1 MTQQDFFN
9 RAAEICGQR
18 LVWTRW
24 SNTYQREM
32 PSTNPRVMRA
42 MKDGWTYNADI
53 QFEPNV
59 VESNIPNNP
68 EWYYASI
75 YQKSK
80 DLLLILTRDTDG
92 TYTLQE
98 NLDNGDIIYHVDRA
112 KTLAKCLRKLAD
124 MIA

>member
-1 MTQQDFFN
+1 MTKQDFFN

-32 PSTNPRVMRA
+32 PSSNPRVMRA
-42 MKDGWTYNADI
+42 MEDGWTYNADI

-59 VESNIPNNP
+59 VPCIHDQP

-80 DLLLILTRDTDG
+80 DLWLILSRDMDG
-92 TYTLQE
+92 SYTLQE
-98 NLDNGDIIYHVDRA
+98 NLDNGDIIYHVDGA

>member
-1 MTQQDFFN
+1 
-9 RAAEICGQR
+9 
-18 LVWTRW
+18 
-24 SNTYQREM
+24 
-32 PSTNPRVMRA
+32 
-42 MKDGWTYNADI
+42 MKDGWTCNDDI

-59 VESNIPNNP
+59 GLYMPNNP

-80 DLLLILTRDTDG
+80 DLLLILSRDTDG